1 MRTLLARRRRV
12 HDENAVVGPLRT
24 AAPGALPRGRTRP
37 GDVLA
42 LDLPHLDLAT
52 ADRLLRLRPAAVLLA
67 GPAVSWRYP
76 HRGPERLLDAGVVLV
91 DRLGP
96 RLLDA
101 VRPGTTVQVL
111 DGRVLVGE
119 GRDRWVE
126 THPVLQGL
134 PQDHDSVAASLE
146 ESARGMVTRL
156 EAFAEG
162 TSAVLVA
169 ERDLLLEG
177 AGVPEVP
184 VELAGRTVVVCVR
197 GYGWAEDLRA
207 LRRFVA
213 DTRPVLVG
221 VAGGADALLEHGLT
235 PDLVVVESGSHR
247 PGDPGT
253 DAWWDAQ
260 DEFDGSDASGE
271 ADDGGSSRP
280 DGPQRGSDPASA
292 VTRAAIACGAHVVV
306 RCPPGEPVVHGGP
319 GSESRFPSGLTTE
332 DTAILLAHARGAATV
347 VTVGSH
353 ATLEEFLDRG
363 RAGSASSFL
372 TRLRAGST
380 VVDAA
385 TVARLHR
392 PRRSWAVWVLLV
404 LALLT
409 AALSITAATPWGQEQ
424 LVLLGEAG
432 RTWPAPDGLGSW
444 FEGLRPG

>member
-1 MRTLLARRRRV
+1 M
-12 HDENAVVGPLRT
+12 
-24 AAPGALPRGRTRP
+24 
-37 GDVLA
+37 LA

-52 ADRLLRLRPAAVLLA
+52 ADRLLERRPAAVLLA

-101 VRPGTTVQVL
+101 VRDGTTVQVL
-111 DGRVLVGE
+111 DGRVLVGQ

-126 THPVLQGL
+126 THPELQGV

-177 AGVPEVP
+177 VGVPEVP
-184 VELAGRTVVVCVR
+184 VQLAGRTVVVCVR
-197 GYGWAEDLRA
+197 GYGWADDLRA
-207 LRRFVA
+207 LRRFIS
-213 DTRPVLVG
+213 DTRPVLLG
-221 VAGGADALLEHGLT
+221 VAGGADALLEQGLT
-235 PDLVVVESGSHR
+235 PDLVVVDSGGAYEETG
-247 PGDPGT
+247 PAT
-253 DAWWDAQ
+253 
-260 DEFDGSDASGE
+260 GSYRE
-271 ADDGGSSRP
+271 
-280 DGPQRGSDPASA
+280 SDPDHDRRPYPDSHPDYHPDSHPDSYEGFDQGPEARLEEGSAS
-292 VTRAAIACGAHVVV
+292 VTRAAVACGAHVVV
-306 RCPPGEPVVHGGP
+306 RCQPWEQVVHGQA

-404 LALLT
+404 LALAT
-409 AALSITAATPWGQEQ
+409 AALSITAATPWGQDQ

-432 RTWPAPDGLGSW
+432 RSWPATDGLGSW
-444 FEGLRPG
+444 FDGLRPG

>member
-1 MRTLLARRRRV
+1 VRTLLARRRRV
-12 HDENAVVGPLRT
+12 HDEDAVVGPLRT

-126 THPVLQGL
+126 TQPVLQGL
-134 PQDHDSVAASLE
+134 PQDHDSVAAALE

-162 TSAVLVA
+162 TSAVMVA

-177 AGVPEVP
+177 VGVPEVP

-207 LRRFVA
+207 LRRFIA

-221 VAGGADALLEHGLT
+221 VAGGADALLEQGLT
-235 PDLVVVESGSHR
+235 PDLVVVESGTHR
-247 PGDPGT
+247 GADPDT
-253 DAWWDAQ
+253 DAWADTV
-260 DEFDGSDASGE
+260 DELDGV
-271 ADDGGSSRP
+271 DDGGPTQPYEGEP
-280 DGPQRGSDPASA
+280 DEASA
-292 VTRAAIACGAHVVV
+292 VTRAALACGAHVVV
-306 RCPPGEPVVHGGP
+306 RCPPGEPVVDGRP
-319 GSESRFPSGLTTE
+319 GTESRFPSGLTTE

-409 AALSITAATPWGQEQ
+409 AALSVTAATPWGQEQ

-432 RTWPAPDGLGSW
+432 RTWPATDGLGSW
-444 FEGLRPG
+444 FEGLRAG